1 LDYSKVERL
10 LYYLAL
16 ASRKVSLTDS
26 KKITKKLEKA
36 KTKFMASKKS
46 HKLHLPE
53 CIWAKQISNKNLI
66 QFDKIKDAE
75 KIGYSMHDCV
85 VVHPK
90 TKKKQKISE
99 RNKEAAEIRKG
110 ITKLEKLIK
119 NIKANDN
126 YDKKKLDMIEV
137 RLKIN
142 KSKLAK
148 IWPQN

>member
-1 LDYSKVERL
+1 
-10 LYYLAL
+10 
-16 ASRKVSLTDS
+16 
-26 KKITKKLEKA
+26 
-36 KTKFMASKKS
+36 
-46 HKLHLPE
+46 
-53 CIWAKQISNKNLI
+53 
-66 QFDKIKDAE
+66 
-75 KIGYSMHDCV
+75 MHDCV